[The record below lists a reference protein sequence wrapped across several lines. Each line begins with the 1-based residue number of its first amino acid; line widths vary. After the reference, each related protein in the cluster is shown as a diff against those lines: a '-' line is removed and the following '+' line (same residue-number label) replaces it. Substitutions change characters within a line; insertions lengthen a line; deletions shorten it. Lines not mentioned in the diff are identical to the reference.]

1 MDPLGAVG
9 DGGLADLETEI
20 TRRLPQEVTARL
32 DELDALET
40 SRPLT
45 RDEVLEAM
53 AIAWPAYFSSIAV
66 ARPIAQRGHA
76 PSAETWASICAELA
90 TLPEK
95 LRGCAVPTRFVH
107 GELDPLPVTA
117 STDTA
122 AIMGAAVDVR
132 RSLELL
138 RRAA

>member
-66 ARPIAQRGHA
+66 PIAQRGHA